1 MINNFSRRHWLKYL
15 SAGMSGLL
23 LSEQNAKASDASDT
37 HRSTQSWLKL
47 LLAIP

>member
-23 LSEQNAKASDASDT
+23 LSEQNAKAST
-37 HRSTQSWLKL
+37 FRHHRSTLSWLKL
-47 LLAIP
+47 PLAIP